1 MATRQRGRLSKHLK
15 GRQRWLLLG
24 GIIII
29 FVLAFALVRH
39 NSEQKAARQSHY
51 HLLTVSP
58 QAAFTITGRIEPVQ
72 TQTLDVPTGKLQE
85 LNVRNGD
92 HVTRGT
98 TILTMH
104 NDNAQE
110 SATDLQTSLSKDQ
123 RTVSAQ
129 QQTINNLQR
138 QLNGMDSSDDGYSD
152 LQNQLTEARNAY
164 ADAQASVA
172 ADQQRL
178 NTANGKVNPALTAPY
193 DGTVTIDQTKQDQPV
208 VTLYSDSLQF
218 VGQVSEYDYSKLNQG
233 TNLTVKALATGRK
246 EKAVVSYLAV
256 VPTKESGNNSK
267 YEVTANLNPDK
278 FMAGQ
283 TATASLKQSAV
294 LIPKSAVVHGHV
306 YVVEDGRARRVN
318 VSGHAVNASYT
329 VTDGVDAGDRIV
341 TNPDRRLKNNM
352 KVVHND

>member
-1 MATRQRGRLSKHLK
+1 MATRRRGRLSNHLTGK
-15 GRQRWLLLG
+15 KRWLIILG
-24 GIIII
+24 VIVICALA
-29 FVLAFALVRH
+29 FVLIRH
-39 NSEQKAARQSHY
+39 NSGQKAARQSHY

-58 QAAFTITGRIEPVQ
+58 QADFTITGRIEPVQ
-72 TQTLDVPTGKLQE
+72 TQTLDVPAGKLQS
-85 LNVRNGD
+85 LNVKNGD

-110 SATDLQTSLSKDQ
+110 SAAELQTSLTKDQ
-123 RTVSAQ
+123 RTASAQ
-129 QQTINNLQR
+129 QQTINNLQH
-138 QLNGMDSSDDGYSD
+138 QLNGIDSGDDGYSD

-164 ADAQASVA
+164 TDAQASVNA
-172 ADQQRL
+172 AQQRL
-178 NTANGKVNPALTAPY
+178 NTANGKVNPSLTAPY

-218 VGQVSEYDYSKLNQG
+218 VGQVSEYDYDKLNQG
-233 TNLTVKALATGRK
+233 SNLTVKALATGRK
-246 EKAVVSYLAV
+246 ERAVVSYLAV

-267 YEVTANLNPDK
+267 YEMTANLNPDK

-283 TATASLKQSAV
+283 TATGSLKQSAV

-306 YVVEDGRARRVN
+306 YVVENGRARQVS
-318 VSGHAVNASYT
+318 VSGHAVNSSYT

-341 TNPDRRLKNNM
+341 TNPDRRLKDNM